1 MLSANLI
8 STEFRKVLKN
18 LDMGWKFGLTTL
30 GISCKDSI
38 SDNSDGSKRPRTT
51 INSRQMEVLKQAY
64 KVVHQSLH
72 RKCNCS
78 TQSYIKS
85 ISIIVAIFLNSD
97 QILMDTHFLKRPLLN
112 PRGT

>member
-18 LDMGWKFGLTTL
+18 LNMGWKFGMTTL

-64 KVVHQSLH
+64 KVVHQNLY

-85 ISIIVAIFLNSD
+85 ISINVAIFLNSD
-97 QILMDTHFLKRPLLN
+97 A
-112 PRGT
+112 